1 MRRIDA
7 IAIALGV
14 FAAGGIIYIILQF
27 VGLDSQNAGIWSQS
41 LLVIG
46 LLGWVLTYLFR
57 VVTKNMTIHQQAKD
71 YEDAVLQKRLEE
83 MTPEE
88 IERLQA
94 EVEQEKLSQSANQ

>member
-14 FAAGGIIYIILQF
+14 FAAGGIIYIILQ
-27 VGLDSQNAGIWSQS
+27 VIGLDSQNAGIWSQS
-41 LLVIG
+41 LLVLG

-57 VVTKNMTIHQQAKD
+57 VVTKNMTIHQQAKE

-88 IERLQA
+88 IARLQW
-94 EVEQEKLSQSANQ
+94 EVEQEKLSQSAKE

>member
-14 FAAGGIIYIILQF
+14 FAAGGIIYIILQL
-27 VGLDSQNAGIWSQS
+27 VGLDSQNAGIWSQA
-41 LLVIG
+41 LLVLG
-46 LLGWVLTYLFR
+46 LLGWVLSYLFR
-57 VVTKNMTIHQQAKD
+57 VVTKNMTIHQQTKE

-88 IERLQA
+88 IAQLQA